1 MLKLVDRLVSE
12 ASVRKNVRVRVPL
25 GAQVRNLQEISRWEK
40 NSIVIVMK
48 EFLLN
53 VLIIVYA
60 SVSAIGIIAYW
71 PTIKDLYRKKPSAN
85 INSYILWTVGS
96 GIGFLYSLFILSDLL
111 LKIVS
116 GLYFGANALVLLLSI
131 KLRHR

>member
-1 MLKLVDRLVSE
+1 MVDMQRSE
-12 ASVRKNVRVRVPL
+12 RCACKGLGVRVSPWAL
-25 GAQVRNLQEISRWEK
+25 A
-40 NSIVIVMK
+40 MK
-48 EFLLN
+48 ELLLQL
-53 VLIIVYA
+53 LIITYA
-60 SVSAIGIIAYW
+60 SVSVIGIVAYW

-111 LKIVS
+111 LRIVS
-116 GLYFGANALVLLLSI
+116 GLYLGANALVLLLAI